1 MDNIKNN
8 EELEDL
14 FFKIKSRVVLVK
26 SLDIE
31 LFNLDN
37 VSSEVKEVLWAVT
50 KVCDEIYK
58 DIDLGMSYISCN
70 K

>member
-14 FFKIKSRVVLVK
+14 FFKIKSRIVLVK

-31 LFNLDN
+31 LFNLAN
-37 VSSEVKEVLWAVT
+37 VPPEAKEVLWSVT
-50 KVCDEIYK
+50 EVCEEIYK
-58 DIDLGMSYISCN
+58 DIDLGISYISCN